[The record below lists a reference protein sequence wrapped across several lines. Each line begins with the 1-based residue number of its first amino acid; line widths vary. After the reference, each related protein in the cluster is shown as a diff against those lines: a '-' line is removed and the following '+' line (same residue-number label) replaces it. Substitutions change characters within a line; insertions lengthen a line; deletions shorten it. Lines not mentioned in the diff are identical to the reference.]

1 MSNNKSS
8 QAQLQQLTEQL
19 MRLRVVLFLL
29 LVALV
34 YGFVIWRI
42 DALKNAPPTPSAVDS
57 KLQSTT
63 HIDQA
68 TINKIQQLQNNSVSV
83 QTLFNQARQDPFHE

>member
-1 MSNNKSS
+1 MSNNKS
-8 QAQLQQLTEQL
+8 QAQLQQLSAQF
-19 MRLRVVLFLL
+19 LRFRIVLFLL

-34 YGFVIWRI
+34 YGFVVWRI
-42 DALKNAPPTPSAVDS
+42 DALKNAPPTPSAVAS

-68 TINKIQQLQNNSVSV
+68 TINKVQQLQDNSVSV
-83 QTLFNQARQDPFHE
+83 QTLFNQARQNPFHE